1 MSDPADLYAV
11 SEGALAQTDLGPVWM
26 IAKVGASLLTSR

>member
-1 MSDPADLYAV
+1 MSDPADLCAV

-26 IAKVGASLLTSR
+26 TVKVSATFLTSR